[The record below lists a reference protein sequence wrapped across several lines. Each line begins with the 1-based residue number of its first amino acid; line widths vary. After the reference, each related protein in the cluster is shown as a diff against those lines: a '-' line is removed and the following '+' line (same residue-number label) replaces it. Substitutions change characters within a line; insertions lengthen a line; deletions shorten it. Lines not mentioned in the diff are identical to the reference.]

1 MNVVA
6 LRRFPSEYRP
16 VPVDCAVAEVAVF
29 DDMAAAEAPWR
40 ALEGSGSLATPYQG
54 YDFLNHWQA
63 HLGADANMAPAIVVA
78 FNPAKLPLFLLP
90 LGQRRVGGLRPL
102 ERHGRK

>member
-6 LRRFPSEYRP
+6 LRRFPAENRQM
-16 VPVDCAVAEVAVF
+16 PVDCTVAEVAIY
-29 DDMAAAEAPWR
+29 DDMEAAEAPWR

-63 HLGADANMAPAIVVA
+63 HLGAEAGVAPAIGS
-78 FNPAKLPLFLLP
+78 N
-90 LGQRRVGGLRPL
+90 RVPSWMATPGACV
-102 ERHGRK
+102 